1 MATKRMRWLAP
12 TVLLAA
18 MALTTTTAS
27 PAAAAA
33 QVFRTPETCTTVGEY
48 TSCQSSS
55 GISNTTTTPSGLVS
69 TSLIGTNRTTVT
81 GPDVDIDF
89 TVSFN
94 FHSLSKPGEPNDFTV
109 VQRTTDVNGGVR
121 CHQTVVLTFTNGE
134 LRHSGQNF
142 SCV

>member
-1 MATKRMRWLAP
+1 MSTMRMRRLAP

-18 MALTTTTAS
+18 VALTATTAG

-33 QVFRTPETCTTVGEY
+33 QRFNTPETCTTSGDY

-69 TSLIGTNRTTVT
+69 TLEIGTNHTTIT
-81 GPDVDIDF
+81 GPGVDIDF

-94 FHSLSKPGEPNDFTV
+94 LHRLSKPGEPNNFTV
-109 VQRTTDVNGGVR
+109 VQRTTDVNSGVR
-121 CHQTVVLTFTNGE
+121 CHQTVVLTFANGE